1 MNRTQQ
7 GTFARDAVVATA
19 VLAGLY
25 LLGYGVQF
33 QPLQIP
39 TYLLIVGFDLV
50 EAAFGSAGA
59 NYDLLFA
66 AYIVG
71 LGLVGATV
79 AHVLRLWARETD
91 LSQWRLGAA
100 GAVAIVGTLSL
111 LFGLRILLVGGQLT
125 PVLVTGTAGLILL
138 GVSGWLSGLLR
149 VELGA
154 TQ

>member
-7 GTFARDAVVATA
+7 GTFVRDAVVATV

-39 TYLLIVGFDLV
+39 TYLLVVGFDLI
-50 EAAFGSAGA
+50 ELTFGSAGS

-71 LGLVGATV
+71 LGVVGAAV
-79 AHVLRLWARETD
+79 AHGLRLWVRESD
-91 LSQWRLGAA
+91 RSQWRLGAA
-100 GAVAIVGTLSL
+100 GAMAIVGTLSL
-111 LFGLRILLVGGQLT
+111 LFGLRILLVSTQWT
-125 PVLVTGTAGLILL
+125 PVLVTGAAGI
-138 GVSGWLSGLLR
+138 VSLALAGWLSGLLR
-149 VELGA
+149 VELGG